1 MAASSRE
8 IVVDACVLR
17 PLTLS
22 PAPVMLDMSRSH
34 FFSSRIFSRL
44 LAEAVTLFESGP
56 RESVFKELLISSKVS
71 SIFVEML
78 PRFSLATWDTS
89 DSTLVKSRW
98 ISEGRVAMTV
108 VPWAVLAPIIAL
120 SSLVIGLS
128 FAADG
133 LSGRLGVDRL
143 SKGA

>member
-1 MAASSRE
+1 M
-8 IVVDACVLR
+8 
-17 PLTLS
+17 
-22 PAPVMLDMSRSH
+22 
-34 FFSSRIFSRL
+34 
-44 LAEAVTLFESGP
+44 
-56 RESVFKELLISSKVS
+56 LLISTLS
-71 SIFVEML
+71 FL
-78 PRFSLATWDTS
+78 GFGANPRTTDWGLMS
-89 DSTLVKSRW
+89 
-98 ISEGRVAMTV
+98 SEGRVAMTV